1 MAAKVAHAMVAV
13 PACTSGP
20 RTSSTVRSSLRC
32 FTAAVRG
39 QSLQQQQR
47 GQARSQRVAAQA
59 RAPRPGYN
67 TPPADEEEQR
77 EEEDDSFQERVVQIR
92 RVTKV
97 VKGGKQLSFRAVV
110 VVGDEAGTVGVGC
123 ASASEVMGAVAK
135 AKVDAKR
142 NLVSVPLNK
151 NSSFP
156 HKVDGIFGAAKVMLR
171 PASDGTGVIA
181 GGAVRV
187 VLELAG
193 VKNGFGKQLG
203 TANPLNNARATLE
216 GIKSMRTFQ
225 QVANMRGLP
234 VADLM
239 GLSA

>member
-1 MAAKVAHAMVAV
+1 MN
-13 PACTSGP
+13 P
-20 RTSSTVRSSLRC
+20 
-32 FTAAVRG
+32 
-39 QSLQQQQR
+39 
-47 GQARSQRVAAQA
+47 
-59 RAPRPGYN
+59 N
-67 TPPADEEEQR
+67 PP
-77 EEEDDSFQERVVQIR
+77 FQ
-92 RVTKV
+92 
-97 VKGGKQLSFRAVV
+97 V

-123 ASASEVMGAVAK
+123 ASAGEVIQAVRK
-135 AKVDAKR
+135 AVVDAKR
-142 NLVSVPLNK
+142 NLVTVPLNK

-156 HKVDGIFGAAKVMLR
+156 HRVDGIFGAGKVMLR
-171 PASDGTGVIA
+171 PAAEGTGVIA

-193 VKNGFGKQLG
+193 VKNAFGKQLG

-225 QVANMRGLP
+225 QVSEERGIP

>member
-1 MAAKVAHAMVAV
+1 
-13 PACTSGP
+13 
-20 RTSSTVRSSLRC
+20 
-32 FTAAVRG
+32 VRG
-39 QSLQQQQR
+39 QRLQQR
-47 GQARSQRVAAQA
+47 SEARTA
-59 RAPRPGYN
+59 RASFAVRASYA
-67 TPPADEEEQR
+67 ADEEEQQY
-77 EEEDDSFQERVVQIR
+77 EADDRFQERVVQIR

-123 ASASEVMGAVAK
+123 ASAGEVIQAVRK
-135 AKVDAKR
+135 AVVDAKR
-142 NLVSVPLNK
+142 NLVTVPLNK

-156 HKVDGIFGAAKVMLR
+156 HRVDGIFGAGKVMLR
-171 PASDGTGVIA
+171 PAAEGTGVIA

-193 VKNGFGKQLG
+193 VKNAFGKQLG

-225 QVANMRGLP
+225 QVSEERGIP

>member
-1 MAAKVAHAMVAV
+1 MHACMRCWLCASVSKPRAGGSWGAVVGTPGLAARTGPGQRSTRLSAARLQTASCSVYMLVFKNVAPYARQLL
-13 PACTSGP
+13 AC
-20 RTSSTVRSSLRC
+20 RLLAHDLSSLLIRPPC
-32 FTAAVRG
+32 C
-39 QSLQQQQR
+39 LLL
-47 GQARSQRVAAQA
+47 
-59 RAPRPGYN
+59 PR
-67 TPPADEEEQR
+67 Q
-77 EEEDDSFQERVVQIR
+77 
-92 RVTKV
+92 
-97 VKGGKQLSFRAVV
+97 
-110 VVGDEAGTVGVGC
+110 
-123 ASASEVMGAVAK
+123 
-135 AKVDAKR
+135 
-142 NLVSVPLNK
+142 
-151 NSSFP
+151 
-156 HKVDGIFGAAKVMLR
+156 VMLR

>member
-1 MAAKVAHAMVAV
+1 MVAHAAV
-13 PACTSGP
+13 LAAPAV
-20 RTSSTVRSSLRC
+20 SSSSRSTPSSAIRCNLRC
-32 FTAAVRG
+32 FTTAVRG
-39 QSLQQQQR
+39 QALQQQ
-47 GQARSQRVAAQA
+47 RSPA
-59 RAPRPGYN
+59 RAQRAAVLARA
-67 TPPADEEEQR
+67 TFAADEEEQY
-77 EEEDDSFQERVVQIR
+77 EKEDNFQERVVQIR

-110 VVGDEAGTVGVGC
+110 VVGDENGTVGVGC
-123 ASASEVMGAVAK
+123 DSAGEVVQAVRK
-135 AKVDAKR
+135 AVVDAKR

-151 NSSFP
+151 NNSFP

-171 PASDGTGVIA
+171 PAAEGTGVIA

-225 QVANMRGLP
+225 QVSDLRGIP

-239 GLSA
+239 GLQA